1 MKFQKTESCVELERL
16 VEQCRGRL
24 FRFAFFRLGSREEA
38 EDVVQEAF
46 LRFAALAPGSV
57 RRPEAYLFRMTVN
70 GCNDRL
76 RRRRSAPRLEP
87 LDPNGAYPAEDREAL
102 EEAVRIETLLG
113 DLPAVQAE
121 AIRLHVY
128 SSLRFTE
135 IAEVLDC
142 PATTVKSRFA
152 AGIGNLKKMLNL

>member
-1 MKFQKTESCVELERL
+1 MKHSSTEYRKELEKL
-16 VEQCRGRL
+16 VDRYRQPL

-46 LRFAALAPGSV
+46 LRFAALPARTV

-76 RRRRSAPRLEP
+76 RRRRSVPRLEP

-102 EEAVRIETLLG
+102 EEAARIETLL
-113 DLPAVQAE
+113 DELPAVQAE

-142 PATTVKSRFA
+142 PATTVRSRFA
-152 AGIGNLKKMLNL
+152 AGIGNLKKKLNL

>member
-1 MKFQKTESCVELERL
+1 MKFQRSESYVELERL
-16 VEQCRGRL
+16 VKGCRGRL

-46 LRFAALAPGSV
+46 LRFAALPA
-57 RRPEAYLFRMTVN
+57 RTV
-70 GCNDRL
+70 RL
-76 RRRRSAPRLEP
+76 RRRRSVPRLEP

-102 EEAVRIETLLG
+102 EEAARIEALLG
-113 DLPAVQAE
+113 DLPAAQAE

-135 IAEVLDC
+135 IA
-142 PATTVKSRFA
+142 
-152 AGIGNLKKMLNL
+152 

>member
-76 RRRRSAPRLEP
+76 RRRRNAPRLEP
-87 LDPNGAYPAEDREAL
+87 IDPNGIYPAEDREAL
-102 EEAVRIETLLG
+102 EEAARIEALLS

-121 AIRLHVY
+121 AISLHVY

>member
-1 MKFQKTESCVELERL
+1 MKFQRSESCVELERL
-16 VEQCRGRL
+16 VKGCRGRL
-24 FRFAFFRLGSREEA
+24 FRFAFFRLGSR
-38 EDVVQEAF
+38 DVVQEAF
-46 LRFAALAPGSV
+46 LRFAALPARTV

-76 RRRRSAPRLEP
+76 RRRRSVPRLEP

-102 EEAVRIETLLG
+102 EEAARIETLL
-113 DLPAVQAE
+113 DELPAVQAE

-142 PATTVKSRFA
+142 PATTVRSRFA
-152 AGIGNLKKMLNL
+152 AGIGNLKKKLNL